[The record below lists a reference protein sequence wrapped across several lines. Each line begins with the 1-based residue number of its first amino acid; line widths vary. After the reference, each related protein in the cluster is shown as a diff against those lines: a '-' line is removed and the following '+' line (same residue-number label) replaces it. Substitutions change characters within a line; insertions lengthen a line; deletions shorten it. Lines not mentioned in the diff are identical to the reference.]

1 MKFWPRIFL
10 LSICSFATIN
20 LNSQSFVSESKE
32 VKLMGCRFVINVVA
46 ENQHQAWDA
55 INVGIEEITR
65 IEKLISSWDPLSQTS
80 NINKAAGIKPVIVDQ
95 ELFEL
100 IARANKVSEL
110 TNGAFDISFGSMERI
125 YEFDK
130 KEKKFPPKPK
140 IDKAR
145 ATINWRN
152 IILDRKMRT
161 VFLKEKG
168 MKIGFGGIGKGYAAN
183 RAKNIMESMP
193 GVQGGIVN
201 ASGDLII
208 WNKPGS
214 SETGRNIKI
223 SDPNNINNILADF
236 NVNNNAVVTSGDY
249 EKYFTSDGKRY
260 AHIIDPKSGYPTT
273 GIKSVTIICPD
284 AEIADA
290 LATSVFVLGKEE
302 GLYLINKLANIEA
315 IIIDDNNKLYHT
327 DNLKLNYY

>member
-1 MKFWPRIFL
+1 MKIYYKIFL
-10 LSICSFATIN
+10 LSLFSFSTIH
-20 LNSQSFVSESKE
+20 LNTQSLVSESKE
-32 VKLMGCRFVINVVA
+32 IKLMGCRFVINVVA
-46 ENQHQAWDA
+46 DNKHQAWDA

-65 IEKLISSWDPLSQTS
+65 IEKRISSWDPLSQTS
-80 NINKAAGIKPVIVDQ
+80 TINKAAGIKPVIVDK

-100 IARANKVSEL
+100 IARASKISEL
-110 TNGAFDISFGSMERI
+110 TNGAFDISFASMERI

-130 KEKKFPPKPK
+130 KEKQFPPKSR

-145 ATINWRN
+145 ASINWQN
-152 IILDRKMRT
+152 IILNRKISS

-183 RAKNIMESMP
+183 KAKKIMESMP
-193 GVQGGIVN
+193 GVHGGIVN

-208 WNKPGS
+208 WNQSGS

-223 SDPNNINNILADF
+223 SDPNNANNILADL
-236 NVNNNAVVTSGDY
+236 NVNNTAVVTSGDY
-249 EKYFTSDGKRY
+249 EKYFTCDGKRY

-273 GIKSVTIICPD
+273 GIKSVTIICQD

-302 GLYLINKLANIEA
+302 GLYLINKLSNIEA

-327 DNLKLNYY
+327 DKLKLNYY